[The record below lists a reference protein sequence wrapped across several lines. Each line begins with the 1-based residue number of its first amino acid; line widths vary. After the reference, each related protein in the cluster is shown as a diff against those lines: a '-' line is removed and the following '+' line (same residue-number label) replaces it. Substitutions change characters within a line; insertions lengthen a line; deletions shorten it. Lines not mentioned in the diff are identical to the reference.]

1 MSCLVV
7 GFTTTFIFLFFHV
20 EYYMINY
27 LDGSVF
33 IDA

>member
-7 GFTTTFIFLFFHV
+7 GLQPLSFLFFHV